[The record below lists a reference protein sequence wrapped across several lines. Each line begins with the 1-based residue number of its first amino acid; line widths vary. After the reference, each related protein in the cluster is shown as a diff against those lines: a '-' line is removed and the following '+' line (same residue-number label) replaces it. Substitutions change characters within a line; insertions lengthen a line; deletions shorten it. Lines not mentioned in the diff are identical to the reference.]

1 MDQRYF
7 IAIVPPAAIA
17 DEVFS
22 IKTEFAGR
30 FNSKAA
36 LRSPAHITLH
46 MPFMWKEE
54 KEKELIDLLAA
65 FSCKDPDRDGIPIS
79 LKNFDRFDDRVIF
92 INVEKNDALRRL
104 QQQLVQY
111 AKEKLQ
117 LFNQSGDMRGFH
129 PHVTVAFRDLRK
141 RYFAEAWKEFES
153 RPFAASFPLQDF
165 SLLKHDGKQWNVLRT
180 FAL

>member
-1 MDQRYF
+1 MEQRYF
-7 IAIVPPAAIA
+7 IAIVPPQQVA
-17 DEVFS
+17 DELVAV
-22 IKTEFAGR
+22 KKEFAER

-46 MPFMWKEE
+46 MPFVWKEE
-54 KEKELIDLLAA
+54 KEEQLLETLAGFSYSAA
-65 FSCKDPDRDGIPIS
+65 GQKIG
-79 LKNFDRFDDRVIF
+79 LKNFGHFGDRVIF
-92 INVEKNDALRRL
+92 IDVLKNETLVDL
-104 QQQLVQY
+104 QQKLVQH

-117 LFNQSGDMRGFH
+117 LFNQSDSLRGFH

-141 RYFAEAWKEFES
+141 RFFEEAWKEFAGREYT
-153 RPFAASFPLQDF
+153 ASFPLCDF